1 MKSFVGRFLLLLAL
15 GAALFAQDPATPRL
29 KPGIHV
35 QMASAPHAV
44 AMPDA
49 DKNDATVIAVKDTG
63 EVFIGTRPATLADVA
78 KLSAATVYVKAD
90 ARVRYQS
97 LLGVLDALHGHAVV
111 LLAEP
116 TAKPPAGQMV
126 PPYGLPLGSGH

>member
-1 MKSFVGRFLLLLAL
+1 MKTGCILTMVAL
-15 GAALFAQDPATPRL
+15 SCFTLAQDASTPALRA
-29 KPGIHV
+29 GIHV
-35 QMASAPHAV
+35 QMASASHAI

-49 DKNDATVIAVKDTG
+49 DASDATVLALKDTG
-63 EVFIGTRPATLADVA
+63 EVFIGTRRATLAEVA
-78 KLSAATVYVKAD
+78 KVPSATVYVKAD

-116 TAKPPAGQMV
+116 PIKPPTGQTL
-126 PPYGLPLGSGH
+126 PPYGVALGSVH